1 MAGKSARLG
10 RSRGISIF
18 GFDASGK
25 DKDFH
30 TSENARSDISLIY
43 SGGTVNTP
51 PDGYVYHTF
60 TTPGALVCPPVSPSR
75 VVDILVVGGGGGGGS
90 YYGAGGGAGGIAVGL
105 GITLTSGSIYSVGVG
120 TGGQGGPTP
129 INSYQGRPG
138 ENSYFGAPG
147 TPIANQP
154 DYILAEAGGGG
165 GGGYYTSP
173 PTYGFGLSG
182 GSGGGS
188 SGGDPSPASGQATQP
203 GTNPS
208 PLITD
213 YGFPG
218 GFSVPTGG
226 YAPAGGGGAGAAG
239 VSIPGN
245 INGGGDGGAGISIP
259 QFPHANIGLTFDP
272 NYAFQLGPL
281 ALAGYGGGGGAGI
294 FNAATNPNRN
304 GKGGAGGGGYGQYSP
319 GSPAPLSPLSTSG
332 LDGTGSGGGG
342 AKGNGT
348 KASSGGN
355 GIVVVRY
362 LV

>member
-18 GFDASGK
+18 GFDTSGK

-30 TSENARSDISLIY
+30 TSENAESNISTNLT
-43 SGGTVNTP
+43 GGTINTP
-51 PDGYVYHTF
+51 GDGYTYHTF
-60 TTPGALVCPPVSPSR
+60 TTPGSIIAPSF
-75 VVDILVVGGGGGGGS
+75 VTPKVIDVLVVAGGGGGGS
-90 YYGAGGGAGGIAVGL
+90 RYGAGGGAGGIAVGL
-105 GITLTSGSIYSVGVG
+105 GITLTLGVSYSVGVG
-120 TGGQGGPTP
+120 TGGEGGPTP
-129 INSYQGRPG
+129 VNSFQARPG
-138 ENSYFGAPG
+138 ENSYFGNPG
-147 TPIANQP
+147 TPIAGQP

-173 PTYGFGLSG
+173 PTYGFGLTG

-218 GFSVPTGG
+218 GFSVPSSG

-239 VSIPGN
+239 VSIPGD
-245 INGGGDGGAGISIP
+245 IDGGGDGGAGISIP

-272 NYAFQLGPL
+272 QYSFQLGPL
-281 ALAGYGGGGGAGI
+281 SSDGYGGGGGGGI
-294 FNAATNPNRN
+294 FSPAVDPNRN
-304 GKGGAGGGGYGQYSP
+304 AKGGAGGGGYGQYSP
-319 GSPAPLSPLSTSG
+319 TLVSQPLPSNATPG
-332 LDGTGSGGGG
+332 LDGTGGGGG
-342 AKGNGT
+342 GTHAAAKG
-348 KASSGGN
+348 ASGGN

-362 LV
+362 LA